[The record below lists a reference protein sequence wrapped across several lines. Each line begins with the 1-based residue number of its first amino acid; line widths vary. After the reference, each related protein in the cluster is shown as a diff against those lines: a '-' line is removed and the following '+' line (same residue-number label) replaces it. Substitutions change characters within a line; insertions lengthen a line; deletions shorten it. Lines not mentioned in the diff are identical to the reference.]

1 MLLYDSTERF
11 PNASIKYP
19 EGFFDILKLCDK
31 LFTITRQTGADA
43 YRIEMYEDVLRQN
56 GYEDIFASTIKISLP
71 DVKDTASFSRFTC
84 DLLKKEEIISGKAG

>member
-1 MLLYDSTERF
+1 MRNMQELMRIAVHIRDVF
-11 PNASIKYP
+11 V
-19 EGFFDILKLCDK
+19 GD
-31 LFTITRQTGADA
+31 ADG
-43 YRIEMYEDVLRQN
+43 N